1 MNCRKIENEL
11 DRNKRCA
18 QVTEIL
24 ASYTGGKWQQKRSQI
39 DEILKNCE
47 MFEDKALLELSKA
60 FGERQRE
67 TMTGLEKKKKK
78 MGVGLK

>member
-39 DEILKNCE
+39 DEILKIAE

-67 TMTGLEKKKKK
+67 IMTGLAKLKRKI
-78 MGVGLK
+78 GVGLK